1 VLDEPTAGLDPRSR
15 NDLLDKIK
23 FLNKEE
29 KLTVVFVSHN
39 MEEVAYLADRIY
51 VMAGGKDVLTGTPKE
66 IFTDKDKLERYQI
79 GTPETVQA
87 LYRLTDLGFDVN
99 TAAFTISEASEEI
112 LKILSGNK
120 GVHHG

>member
-1 VLDEPTAGLDPRSR
+1 
-15 NDLLDKIK
+15 
-23 FLNKEE
+23 
-29 KLTVVFVSHN
+29 
-39 MEEVAYLADRIY
+39 VAYLADRIY

-112 LKILSGNK
+112 LNVLSGNK
-120 GVHHG
+120 GVQHG